1 MYSSFKGVRKVSP
14 YSFIKAALLCF
25 NFGWNGYSV
34 EMNEKSK
41 SIKISSV
48 KVGQRKAE
56 AKVTVLSPK
65 AVAAGWEIARDPKE
79 AEAFLIRAGIIIKAG
94 KLAPEYE

>member
-1 MYSSFKGVRKVSP
+1 MSEKSHLTHYSCIKV
-14 YSFIKAALLCF
+14 ALRCF

-34 EMNEKSK
+34 EMTEKSK

-48 KVGQRKAE
+48 KVGKPKATTK
-56 AKVTVLSPK
+56 AAALSPK
-65 AVAAGWEIARDPKE
+65 AMAAAWKIARDPKE

>member
-14 YSFIKAALLCF
+14 YSFIKVALLYS
-25 NFGWNGYSV
+25 NFGWNGYDV
-34 EMNEKSK
+34 EMTDKSK
-41 SIKISSV
+41 SVKISIV
-48 KVGQRKAE
+48 KVGKRKAA
-56 AKVTVLSPK
+56 AKATVLSPE
-65 AVAAGWEIARDPKE
+65 AVAAGWKVARDPKE